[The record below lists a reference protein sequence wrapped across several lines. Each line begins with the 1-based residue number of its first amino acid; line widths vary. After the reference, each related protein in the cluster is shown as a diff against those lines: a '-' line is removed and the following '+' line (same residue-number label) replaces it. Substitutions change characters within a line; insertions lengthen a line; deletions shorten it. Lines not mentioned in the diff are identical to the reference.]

1 MRKLA
6 RETAFKVIYKSF
18 FLDDNLEADEILE
31 EEGISEQQDIDFVS
45 KIIEE
50 YKNNKDNVIQNI
62 SSKSKGFSL
71 DRIYKID
78 LAILCE
84 AITEILYYKKT
95 PYKIVINEAVEM
107 AKKYSTEKSYA
118 YVNGIL
124 KSVVEEG
131 NVV

>member
-50 YKNNKDNVIQNI
+50 YKNNKDSIIQSI
-62 SSKSKGFSL
+62 GSKSKSFSL